1 MFDCTR
7 TVYYLALMNDHHPT
21 RDDLRLPD
29 VLLALGN
36 PIRLAAVK
44 QIATGECICSDFV
57 TDVSKSTMTHH
68 WRVLREAG
76 VIRQRPEGRVIYMSL
91 RQDDLEARFP
101 GLLSAIF
108 NADKVASS

>member
-1 MFDCTR
+1 
-7 TVYYLALMNDHHPT
+7 MNDHHPT
-21 RDDLRLPD
+21 REDLRLPD

-44 QIATGECICSDFV
+44 QISIGECICSDFV

-108 NADKVASS
+108 NADQPA

>member
-1 MFDCTR
+1 M
-7 TVYYLALMNDHHPT
+7 MNDHHPT
-21 RDDLRLPD
+21 REDLRLPD
-29 VLLALGN
+29 ILLALGN

-44 QIATGECICSDFV
+44 QIALGECICSDFV

-108 NADKVASS
+108 CADNRAGSA